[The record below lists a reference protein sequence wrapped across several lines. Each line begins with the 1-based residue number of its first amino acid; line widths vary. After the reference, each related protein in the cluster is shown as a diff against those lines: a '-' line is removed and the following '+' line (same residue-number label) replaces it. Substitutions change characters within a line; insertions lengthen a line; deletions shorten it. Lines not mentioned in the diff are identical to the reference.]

1 MYFDAVEQIL
11 KLLKNPKLKLEK
23 KLKLEAELKSIDPD
37 SRIRNFIQNGGPRP
51 DVSKGGQRYILDFI
65 CFYFILL
72 AF

>member
-51 DVSKGGQRYILDFI
+51 DVSKGGQRYILDVSVS
-65 CFYFILL
+65 ILSY
-72 AF
+72 